1 MSIRKET
8 PEKDRERL
16 YCEEK
21 QNHLVGNFNDNLNRI
36 QTGIP
41 NITGM
46 SAKEIEVL
54 ILIILKVFI
63 VYSIYKLF

>member
-21 QNHLVGNFNDNLNRI
+21 TKSYCWKFQ
-36 QTGIP
+36 
-41 NITGM
+41 
-46 SAKEIEVL
+46 
-54 ILIILKVFI
+54 
-63 VYSIYKLF
+63 

>member
-8 PEKDRERL
+8 LEKDRERL

-21 QNHLVGNFNDNLNRI
+21 QNHLVGNFNDHLNRT
-36 QTGIP
+36 QTSIP

-54 ILIILKVFI
+54 ILIILEIFI

>member
-8 PEKDRERL
+8 PGKDRERL
-16 YCEEK
+16 YWEEK
-21 QNHLVGNFNDNLNRI
+21 QNHLVGNFNDNLNRT
-36 QTGIP
+36 QNGIP

-54 ILIILKVFI
+54 ILIILEVFL